1 MANIVQII
9 LGNEY
14 LCKGN
19 KFNTGKLMKIK
30 LLVIGKTD
38 EKYLQNGIEIFS
50 KRIPHYIPFEMKII
64 PDLKDTRNLTEV
76 RQKEKEG
83 ELILRQ
89 LGSGDEL
96 ILLDEN
102 GQQNSSADFARFLE
116 KKMLAGTKQ
125 LVFVIGGPYGF
136 SANVYEKAMQ
146 KISLSAMTFSHQMV
160 RLIFLEQLYRAFTII
175 KGEPYH
181 HE

>member
-1 MANIVQII
+1 
-9 LGNEY
+9 
-14 LCKGN
+14 
-19 KFNTGKLMKIK
+19 MKIK

-50 KRIPHYIPFEMKII
+50 KRIPHYVPFEMKVI
-64 PDLKDTRNLTEV
+64 PDLKDTRNLTES

-83 ELILRQ
+83 ELILKQ

-102 GQQNSSADFARFLE
+102 GQQNSSASFAQFLE
-116 KKMLAGTKQ
+116 KKMLAGTRQ

-136 SANVYEKAMQ
+136 SANVYEKAVQ

>member
-1 MANIVQII
+1 
-9 LGNEY
+9 
-14 LCKGN
+14 
-19 KFNTGKLMKIK
+19 MKIK

-38 EKYLQNGIEIFS
+38 EKYLQNGIEIFA
-50 KRIPHYIPFEMKII
+50 KRIPHYVPFEMKII
-64 PDLKDTRNLTEV
+64 PDLKNTRKLTEAQ
-76 RQKEKEG
+76 QKEKEG
-83 ELILRQ
+83 ELIIQ
-89 LGSGDEL
+89 QISGGDEL

-102 GQQNSSADFARFLE
+102 GTQNSSVNFAQFLE

-136 SANVYEKAMQ
+136 STKVYEKAVLR
-146 KISLSAMTFSHQMV
+146 ISLSAMTFSHQMV
-160 RLIFLEQLYRAFTII
+160 RLIFLEQLYRAYTII